1 MSDERVENKI
11 EDFEAHKL
19 EENRV
24 EQEQVDV
31 GRVETKIEVEDDDF
45 EGHKLEVSRVE
56 KVEDV

>member
-11 EDFEAHKL
+11 EDFEAQKL

-24 EQEQVDV
+24 EQEQVDL